1 MIKHI
6 NKQVWS
12 ARNLNV
18 RNWTKKFRIVVSEV
32 SSFVG
37 NPVDKS
43 LVEIKIEN

>member
-12 ARNLNV
+12 ARNV
-18 RNWTKKFRIVVSEV
+18 RNWTKKFRTIVSEV
-32 SSFVG
+32 LSFVG
-37 NPVDKS
+37 NPVYKS